1 MVKDR
6 NEKLADVLLSRADV
20 ELILEALENYV
31 PRTHTTKAYL
41 VRGDGIDTVKVQ
53 MDGRTY
59 GMELISFMARHQRS
73 LQRDNM
79 GV

>member
-6 NEKLADVLLSRADV
+6 NEKLVDVLLSRADV

-31 PRTHTTKAYL
+31 PRSHTAHF
-41 VRGDGIDTVKVQ
+41 D
-53 MDGRTY
+53 
-59 GMELISFMARHQRS
+59 GMELISFMERHKRS
-73 LQRDNM
+73 LQRDNL

>member
-41 VRGDGIDTVKVQ
+41 D
-53 MDGRTY
+53 

-79 GV
+79 EV

>member
-6 NEKLADVLLSRADV
+6 NEKMADVLLSRADI

-41 VRGDGIDTVKVQ
+41 DGI
-53 MDGRTY
+53 
-59 GMELISFMARHQRS
+59 ELISFMRRHQRS

-79 GV
+79 DNNLEDYSDYLGV